1 MSQKVLIAIIG
12 IAIVALIILTFLV
25 GEGKNILTRLLPQ
38 PTPTPTPAVFVAPP
52 TPTPISGDTIMF
64 TGLRFTPITL
74 ELKLGQVVN
83 IANVGEE
90 PIEIMSKTEGE
101 EGRKLSVGLIKAGE
115 TSQLIK
121 FEKPGVYEYYIKSD
135 PTNPNTQGRIIV
147 K

>member
-12 IAIVALIILTFLV
+12 IAIVVLIILTFLV
-25 GEGKNILTRLLPQ
+25 GEGKNIFTRLFPQ
-38 PTPTPTPAVFVAPP
+38 PTPTPTVFMPAP
-52 TPTPISGDTIMF
+52 TPTPISGDSIMF
-64 TGLRFTPITL
+64 TGLRFTPNTL

-90 PIEIMSKTEGE
+90 PIEIVSKTEGE
-101 EGRKLSVGLIKAGE
+101 EGRKLSVGVIKAGD

-121 FEKPGVYEYYIKSD
+121 FEKPGIYEYYIKSD
-135 PTNPNTQGRIIV
+135 PNNPNAQGRIII